1 MNLANYFLVAM
12 PNMDDPFFQD
22 SVIYLCEHDEEGA
35 LGIIINKPSPI
46 TMDMIFAASDRN
58 IPLRMQHE
66 SVMMGGP
73 VQVDRGYVVHTPL
86 GNWQST
92 LAVTGNVALTSSR
105 DIIEN
110 LSEPGAVDKALVS
123 IGYSSWGKGQLE
135 RELADNV
142 WLTVPADEHI
152 LFDVPYEHRYAAVFE
167 KLGIQPDRLV
177 TGAGHA

>member
-22 SVIYLCEHDEEGA
+22 SVIYLCEHDDEGA

-46 TMDMIFAASDRN
+46 TMDMIFAVSDRN

-92 LAVTGNVALTSSR
+92 LAVTDNVALTSSR

-110 LSEPGAVDKALVS
+110 LSETGAVDKALVS

-152 LFDVPYEHRYAAVFE
+152 LFDVPYEHRYVAVFE